1 MSPAYGA
8 ASAGSGVRQPTTNLT
23 EIEMAKLTIGILTM
37 NEERRIG
44 ACIDSAA
51 FADQIIVVDS
61 GSSDATVEIAK
72 AKGVDVFS
80 YPDWQGFAV
89 QRNRILQH
97 ASGDWVFF
105 LDADELVTPSLAQEI
120 RSIVDANQD
129 CVWEVAWE
137 QIAYGQSLG
146 RMRSSGG
153 IPRLFPRG
161 QIIQFEGV
169 VHEGAKLNNPDLP
182 VKLLA
187 NRLPHYSRETIYGSL
202 QKLAQYVQLGAYKR
216 MQAGKRGGV
225 LRGIAS
231 GFANFVRLYF
241 FHRGFLCG
249 RAGFLHSFLV
259 ALECFFRY
267 VALEIDRDYLQET
280 KKR

>member
-1 MSPAYGA
+1 
-8 ASAGSGVRQPTTNLT
+8 
-23 EIEMAKLTIGILTM
+23 MATLTIGILTM
-37 NEERRIG
+37 NEERRIA
-44 ACIDSAA
+44 ACMDSAA

-61 GSSDATVEIAK
+61 GSSDATVAIAQ
-72 AKGVDVFS
+72 AKGAQVFS

-97 ASGDWVFF
+97 ATGDWIFF
-105 LDADELVTPSLAQEI
+105 LDADEQVTPALAQEI
-120 RSIVDANQD
+120 RAIVDGNQPS
-129 CVWEVAWE
+129 VWEVAWE

-153 IPRLFPRG
+153 IPRLFPRQ

-169 VHEGAKLNNPDLP
+169 VHEGAKLHDPHLP
-182 VKLLA
+182 VQLLR

-216 MQAGKRGGV
+216 LQAGKRGGV
-225 LRGIAS
+225 LRGMGSAI
-231 GFANFVRLYF
+231 ANFIRLYF

>member
-1 MSPAYGA
+1 
-8 ASAGSGVRQPTTNLT
+8 
-23 EIEMAKLTIGILTM
+23 MAKLTIGILTM
-37 NEERRIG
+37 NEERRIA

-61 GSSDATVEIAK
+61 GSADATVQIAQS
-72 AKGVDVFS
+72 KGVEVYS

-97 ASGDWVFF
+97 ANGDWVFF
-105 LDADELVTPSLAQEI
+105 LDADELVTPALAKEI
-120 RSIVDANQD
+120 RAIVDANVQS
-129 CVWEVAWE
+129 VWEVAWE

-153 IPRLFPRG
+153 IPRLFPRA
-161 QIIQFEGV
+161 QIVQFEGV
-169 VHEGAKLNNPDLP
+169 VHEGAKLRDVQLP
-182 VKLLA
+182 VQLLK
-187 NRLPHYSRETIYGSL
+187 NRLPHYSRESIYGSL

-216 MQAGKRGGV
+216 LQAGKTGGV
-225 LRGIAS
+225 LRGMGSAI
-231 GFANFVRLYF
+231 ANFIRVYI

-249 RAGFLHSFLV
+249 RAGFLHSFFV

-267 VALEIDRDYLQET
+267 VALDIDKEYLVKMQ
-280 KKR
+280 KR

>member
-1 MSPAYGA
+1 
-8 ASAGSGVRQPTTNLT
+8 
-23 EIEMAKLTIGILTM
+23 MAKLTIGVLTM
-37 NEERRIG
+37 NEERRIA
-44 ACIDSAA
+44 ACIESAA

-61 GSSDATVEIAK
+61 GSSDATVQIAK
-72 AKGVDVFS
+72 DKGVEVFV
-80 YPDWQGFAV
+80 YADWQGFAV
-89 QRNRILQH
+89 QRNRILQY
-97 ASGDWVFF
+97 ANGDWIFF
-105 LDADELVTPSLAQEI
+105 LDADELVTPALAQEI
-120 RSIVDANQD
+120 RSIVDANQA

-153 IPRLFPRG
+153 IPRLFPRD

-169 VHEGAKLNNPDLP
+169 VHEGAKLKNPELP
-182 VKLLA
+182 VKLLR

-225 LRGIAS
+225 LRGLGSAI
-231 GFANFVRLYF
+231 ANFIRLYI

-259 ALECFFRY
+259 SLECFFRY
-267 VALEIDRDYLQET
+267 VALETDRDYLQS
-280 KKR
+280 

>member
-1 MSPAYGA
+1 
-8 ASAGSGVRQPTTNLT
+8 
-23 EIEMAKLTIGILTM
+23 MATLTIGILTM
-37 NEERRIG
+37 NEERRIA

-51 FADQIIVVDS
+51 FAYQIIVVDS
-61 GSSDATVEIAK
+61 GSSDATVEIAT
-72 AKGVDVFS
+72 AKGVEVYS

-97 ASGDWVFF
+97 ATGDWIFF
-105 LDADELVTPSLAQEI
+105 LDADEVVTPALAQEM
-120 RSIVDANQD
+120 RAIVDANVA

-153 IPRLFPRG
+153 IPRLFPRA
-161 QIIQFEGV
+161 QILQFEGV
-169 VHEGAKLNNPDLP
+169 VHEGAKLKDPTLP
-182 VKLLA
+182 VRLLKQ
-187 NRLPHYSRETIYGSL
+187 RLPHYSRETIYGSL

-216 MQAGKRGGV
+216 MQSGKRGGV
-225 LRGIAS
+225 LRGMGSAI
-231 GFANFVRLYF
+231 ANFIRLYF

-249 RAGFLHSFLV
+249 RAGFLHSFFV

-267 VALEIDRDYLQET
+267 VALEIDRDFLEQA
-280 KKR
+280 KKRG

>member
-1 MSPAYGA
+1 
-8 ASAGSGVRQPTTNLT
+8 
-23 EIEMAKLTIGILTM
+23 MATLTIGILTM
-37 NEERRIG
+37 NEERRIA

-61 GSSDATVEIAK
+61 GSSDGTVEIAT
-72 AKGVDVFS
+72 AKGVEVYS

-97 ASGDWVFF
+97 ATGDWIFF
-105 LDADELVTPSLAQEI
+105 LDDDEVVTPALAQEM
-120 RSIVDANQD
+120 RAIVDANVE

-153 IPRLFPRG
+153 IPRLFPRA
-161 QIIQFEGV
+161 QILQFEGV
-169 VHEGAKLNNPDLP
+169 VHEGAKLKDPALP
-182 VKLLA
+182 VRLLKQ
-187 NRLPHYSRETIYGSL
+187 RLPHYSRETIYGSL

-225 LRGIAS
+225 LRGMGSAI
-231 GFANFVRLYF
+231 ANFIRLYF

-249 RAGFLHSFLV
+249 RAGFLHSFFV

-267 VALEIDRDYLQET
+267 VALEIDRDFLEQA
-280 KKR
+280 KKRG

>member
-1 MSPAYGA
+1 
-8 ASAGSGVRQPTTNLT
+8 
-23 EIEMAKLTIGILTM
+23 MATLTIGILTM
-37 NEERRIG
+37 NEERRIA

-61 GSSDATVEIAK
+61 GSSDATVEIAT
-72 AKGVDVFS
+72 AKGVEVYS

-97 ASGDWVFF
+97 ATGDWIFF
-105 LDADELVTPSLAQEI
+105 LDADEVVTPALAQEM
-120 RSIVDANQD
+120 RAIVDANVA

-153 IPRLFPRG
+153 IPRLFPRT
-161 QIIQFEGV
+161 QILQFEGV
-169 VHEGAKLNNPDLP
+169 VHEGAKLKDPTLP
-182 VKLLA
+182 VRLLKQ
-187 NRLPHYSRETIYGSL
+187 RLPHYSRETIYGSL

-225 LRGIAS
+225 LRGMGSAI
-231 GFANFVRLYF
+231 ANFIRLYF

-249 RAGFLHSFLV
+249 RAGFLHSFFV

-267 VALEIDRDYLQET
+267 VALEIDRDFLEQA
-280 KKR
+280 KKRG

>member
-1 MSPAYGA
+1 
-8 ASAGSGVRQPTTNLT
+8 
-23 EIEMAKLTIGILTM
+23 MAKLTIGILTM

-44 ACIDSAA
+44 ACIDSAG

-61 GSSDATVEIAK
+61 GSSDDTVAIAQS
-72 AKGVDVFS
+72 KGAEVFV
-80 YPDWQGFAV
+80 YADWQGFAV

-97 ASGDWVFF
+97 VSGDWVFF
-105 LDADELVTPSLAQEI
+105 LDADELVTPALAQEI
-120 RSIVDANQD
+120 RSIVDANIEV
-129 CVWEVAWE
+129 VWEVAWE

-153 IPRLFPRG
+153 IPRLFPRH

-169 VHEGAKLNNPDLP
+169 VHEGAKLKNETLS
-182 VKLLA
+182 VRLLK

-216 MQAGKRGGV
+216 MKAGKRGGV
-225 LRGIAS
+225 VRGMGS
-231 GFANFVRLYF
+231 GIANFVRLYF

-249 RAGFLHSFLV
+249 RAGFLHSFFV

-267 VALEIDRDYLQET
+267 VALEIDREYLEQT

>member
-1 MSPAYGA
+1 
-8 ASAGSGVRQPTTNLT
+8 
-23 EIEMAKLTIGILTM
+23 MAKLTIGILTM
-37 NEERRIG
+37 NEERRIA

-61 GSSDATVEIAK
+61 GSSDDTVAIAQ
-72 AKGVDVFS
+72 AKGVELFS

-89 QRNRILQH
+89 QRNRILAH

-105 LDADELVTPSLAQEI
+105 LDADELITPALAQEI
-120 RSIVDANQD
+120 RRIVDANALG
-129 CVWEVAWE
+129 VWEVAWE

-153 IPRLFPRG
+153 VPRLFPRE

-169 VHEGAKLNNPDLP
+169 VHEGATLRNPKLP
-182 VKLLA
+182 VKRLQ

-216 MQAGKRGGV
+216 MQAGKRGGL
-225 LRGIAS
+225 LRGIGS
-231 GFANFVRLYF
+231 GFANFVRLYI

-259 ALECFFRY
+259 SLECFFRY
-267 VALEIDRDYLQET
+267 VALETDREYLQET

>member
-1 MSPAYGA
+1 
-8 ASAGSGVRQPTTNLT
+8 
-23 EIEMAKLTIGILTM
+23 MARLTIGILTM
-37 NEERRIG
+37 NEERRIA

-61 GSSDATVEIAK
+61 GSTDTTVEIAK
-72 AKGVDVFS
+72 AKGAEVYV
-80 YPDWQGFAV
+80 YADWQGFAV
-89 QRNRILQH
+89 QRNRILRH
-97 ASGDWVFF
+97 TTGDWVFF
-105 LDADELVTPSLAQEI
+105 LDADEEVTPALAQEI
-120 RSIVDANQD
+120 RSIVDANQQG
-129 CVWEVAWE
+129 VWEVAWE

-153 IPRLFPRG
+153 IPRLFPRE
-161 QIIQFEGV
+161 QIVQFEGV
-169 VHEGAKLNNPDLP
+169 VHEGAKLKTPTLP
-182 VKLLA
+182 VKLMR

-216 MQAGKRGGV
+216 LQAGKRGGV
-225 LRGIAS
+225 FRGMGSA
-231 GFANFVRLYF
+231 FANFIRLYI

-259 ALECFFRY
+259 SLECFFRY

>member
-1 MSPAYGA
+1 
-8 ASAGSGVRQPTTNLT
+8 
-23 EIEMAKLTIGILTM
+23 MAKLTIGILTM
-37 NEERRIG
+37 NEERRIA
-44 ACIDSAA
+44 ACIESAA
-51 FADQIIVVDS
+51 FADQIVVVDS
-61 GSSDATVEIAK
+61 GSSDATVGIAK
-72 AKGVDVFS
+72 DLGVEV
-80 YPDWQGFAV
+80 YVHADWQGFAV

-97 ASGDWVFF
+97 ATGDWVFF
-105 LDADELVTPSLAQEI
+105 LDADELVTPALAQEI
-120 RSIVDANQD
+120 RSIVEENEA

-153 IPRLFPRG
+153 IPRLFPRA
-161 QIIQFEGV
+161 QIVQFEGV
-169 VHEGAKLNNPDLP
+169 VHEGAQLKNPELP
-182 VKLLA
+182 VKLLK

-216 MQAGKRGGV
+216 LQAGKRGGV
-225 LRGIAS
+225 LRGMGSA
-231 GFANFVRLYF
+231 FANFIRLYF

-267 VALEIDRDYLQET
+267 VALEVDKEFLKET

>member
-1 MSPAYGA
+1 
-8 ASAGSGVRQPTTNLT
+8 
-23 EIEMAKLTIGILTM
+23 MATLTIGILTM
-37 NEERRIG
+37 NEERRIA

-61 GSSDATVEIAK
+61 GSSDATVEIATG
-72 AKGVDVFS
+72 KGVEVYS

-97 ASGDWVFF
+97 ATGDWIFF
-105 LDADELVTPSLAQEI
+105 LDADEVVTPALAQEM
-120 RSIVDANQD
+120 RAIVDANVA

-153 IPRLFPRG
+153 IPRLFPRA
-161 QIIQFEGV
+161 QILQFEGV
-169 VHEGAKLNNPDLP
+169 VHEGAKLKDPALP
-182 VKLLA
+182 VRLLKQ
-187 NRLPHYSRETIYGSL
+187 RLPHYSRETIYGSL

-225 LRGIAS
+225 LRGMGSAI
-231 GFANFVRLYF
+231 ANFIRLYF

-267 VALEIDRDYLQET
+267 VALEIDGEFLKQT

>member
-1 MSPAYGA
+1 
-8 ASAGSGVRQPTTNLT
+8 
-23 EIEMAKLTIGILTM
+23 MATLSIGILTM
-37 NEERRIG
+37 NEARRIA

-61 GSSDATVEIAK
+61 GSSDATVDIARTK
-72 AKGVDVFS
+72 TTAAGTPIQVHS

-89 QRNRILQH
+89 QRNRILAH
-97 ASGDWVFF
+97 ATGDWIFF
-105 LDADELVTPSLAQEI
+105 LDADEQITPALAAEI
-120 RSIVDANQD
+120 RSLVDANEQA
-129 CVWEVAWE
+129 VWEVAWE

-153 IPRLFPRG
+153 VARLFPRQ
-161 QIIQFEGV
+161 QIVQFEGV
-169 VHEGAKLNNPDLP
+169 VHEGARLHDSQLP
-182 VKLLA
+182 VRRLK

-202 QKLAQYVQLGAYKR
+202 QKLAQYVQLGAHKR

-225 LRGIAS
+225 LRGMGSAL
-231 GFANFVRLYF
+231 ANFTRLYF

-249 RAGFLHSFLV
+249 RAGFLHSFMV

-267 VALEIDRDYLQET
+267 VALETDREYLSET
-280 KKR
+280 RKR

>member
-1 MSPAYGA
+1 
-8 ASAGSGVRQPTTNLT
+8 
-23 EIEMAKLTIGILTM
+23 MAKLTIGILTM

-61 GSSDATVEIAK
+61 GSTDSTLAIAQ
-72 AKGVDVFS
+72 AKGAQAFV
-80 YPDWQGFAV
+80 YADWQGFAV

-97 ASGDWVFF
+97 ATGDWVFF
-105 LDADELVTPSLAQEI
+105 LDADEVVTPALAQEI
-120 RSIVDANQD
+120 RAIVDANTEA
-129 CVWEVAWE
+129 VWEVAWE

-161 QIIQFEGV
+161 QIVQFEGV
-169 VHEGAKLNNPDLP
+169 VHEGAQLRNTALP
-182 VKLLA
+182 VHLLK

-216 MQAGKRGGV
+216 LQAGKRGGV
-225 LRGIAS
+225 LRGLGS
-231 GFANFVRLYF
+231 GIANFIRLYI

-267 VALEIDRDYLQET
+267 VALDIDRDHLEKT

>member
-1 MSPAYGA
+1 
-8 ASAGSGVRQPTTNLT
+8 
-23 EIEMAKLTIGILTM
+23 MAKLTIGILTM
-37 NEERRIG
+37 NEERRIA

-61 GSSDATVEIAK
+61 GSSDDTVAIAQ
-72 AKGVDVFS
+72 AKGVELFS

-89 QRNRILQH
+89 QRNRILAH

-105 LDADELVTPSLAQEI
+105 LDADELITPDLAQEI
-120 RSIVDANQD
+120 RSIVDGNVPG
-129 CVWEVAWE
+129 VWEVAWE

-146 RMRSSGG
+146 KMRSSGG
-153 IPRLFPRG
+153 IPRLFPKA

-169 VHEGAKLNNPDLP
+169 VHEGAKLRNPDLP
-182 VKLLA
+182 VKLLR

-225 LRGIAS
+225 LRGIGS
-231 GFANFVRLYF
+231 GFANFIRLYF

-259 ALECFFRY
+259 SLECFFRY
-267 VALEIDRDYLQET
+267 VALETDRDYLKDT

>member
-1 MSPAYGA
+1 
-8 ASAGSGVRQPTTNLT
+8 
-23 EIEMAKLTIGILTM
+23 MATLTIGILTM
-37 NEERRIG
+37 NEERRIA

-61 GSSDATVEIAK
+61 GSSDATVEIAT
-72 AKGVDVFS
+72 AKGVEVYS

-97 ASGDWVFF
+97 ATGDWIFF
-105 LDADELVTPSLAQEI
+105 LDADEVVTPALAQEM
-120 RSIVDANQD
+120 RAIVDANVA

-153 IPRLFPRG
+153 IPRLFPRT
-161 QIIQFEGV
+161 QILQFEGV
-169 VHEGAKLNNPDLP
+169 VHEGAKLKDPALP
-182 VKLLA
+182 VRLLKE
-187 NRLPHYSRETIYGSL
+187 RLPHYSRETIYGSL

-225 LRGIAS
+225 LRGMGSAI
-231 GFANFVRLYF
+231 ANFIRLYF

-249 RAGFLHSFLV
+249 RAGFLHSFFV

-267 VALEIDRDYLQET
+267 VALEIDRDFLEQA
-280 KKR
+280 KKRG

>member
-1 MSPAYGA
+1 
-8 ASAGSGVRQPTTNLT
+8 
-23 EIEMAKLTIGILTM
+23 MATLTIGILTM
-37 NEERRIG
+37 NEERRIA

-61 GSSDATVEIAK
+61 GSSDGTVEIAT
-72 AKGVDVFS
+72 AKGVEVYS

-97 ASGDWVFF
+97 ATGDWIFF
-105 LDADELVTPSLAQEI
+105 LDADEVVTPALAQEM
-120 RSIVDANQD
+120 RAIVDGNVA

-153 IPRLFPRG
+153 IPRLFPRA
-161 QIIQFEGV
+161 QILQFEGV
-169 VHEGAKLNNPDLP
+169 VHEGAKLKDPALP
-182 VKLLA
+182 VRLLKQ
-187 NRLPHYSRETIYGSL
+187 RLPHYSRETIYGSL

-225 LRGIAS
+225 LRGMGSAI
-231 GFANFVRLYF
+231 ANFIRLYF

-249 RAGFLHSFLV
+249 RAGFLHSFFV

-267 VALEIDRDYLQET
+267 VALEIDRDFLEQA
-280 KKR
+280 KKRG

>member
-1 MSPAYGA
+1 MP
-8 ASAGSGVRQPTTNLT
+8 
-23 EIEMAKLTIGILTM
+23 KLTIGILTM
-37 NEERRIG
+37 NEERRIA

-61 GSSDATVEIAK
+61 GSSDATVQIAQD
-72 AKGVDVFS
+72 KGVEVFV

-97 ASGDWVFF
+97 TNGDWVFF
-105 LDADELVTPSLAQEI
+105 LDADELITPALAQEI
-120 RSIVDANQD
+120 RSVVDANVD

-153 IPRLFPRG
+153 IPRLFPRD

-169 VHEGAKLNNPDLP
+169 VHEGAKLKQPDLP
-182 VKLLA
+182 VKLLKH
-187 NRLPHYSRETIYGSL
+187 RLPHYSRETIYGSL

-216 MQAGKRGGV
+216 LQAGKRGGV
-225 LRGIAS
+225 VRGIFSAL
-231 GFANFVRLYF
+231 ANFIRLYF

-267 VALEIDRDYLQET
+267 VALEIDRDYLKET

>member
-1 MSPAYGA
+1 
-8 ASAGSGVRQPTTNLT
+8 
-23 EIEMAKLTIGILTM
+23 MATLTIGILTM
-37 NEERRIG
+37 NEERRIA

-61 GSSDATVEIAK
+61 GSSDATVEIAT
-72 AKGVDVFS
+72 AKGVEVYS

-97 ASGDWVFF
+97 ATGDWIFF
-105 LDADELVTPSLAQEI
+105 LDADEVVTPALAQEM
-120 RSIVDANQD
+120 RAIVDANVA

-153 IPRLFPRG
+153 IPRLFPRA
-161 QIIQFEGV
+161 QILQFEGV
-169 VHEGAKLNNPDLP
+169 VHEGAKLKDPTLP
-182 VKLLA
+182 VRLLKE
-187 NRLPHYSRETIYGSL
+187 RLPHYSRETIYGSL

-225 LRGIAS
+225 LRGMGSAI
-231 GFANFVRLYF
+231 ANFIRLYF

-249 RAGFLHSFLV
+249 RAGFLHSFFV

-267 VALEIDRDYLQET
+267 VALEIDRDFLEQA
-280 KKR
+280 KKRG